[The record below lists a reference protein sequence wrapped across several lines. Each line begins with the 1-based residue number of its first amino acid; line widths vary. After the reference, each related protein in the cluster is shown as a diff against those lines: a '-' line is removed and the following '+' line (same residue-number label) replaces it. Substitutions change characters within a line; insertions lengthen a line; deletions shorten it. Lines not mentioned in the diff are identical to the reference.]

1 MGCLVTEAILDKIAA
16 DLDLM
21 KMKAAGPEA
30 YAQYDLFH
38 PVLSKIYLVLEYNYL
53 NNFSKQLT

>member
-1 MGCLVTEAILDKIAA
+1 LVTEAILDKIAA